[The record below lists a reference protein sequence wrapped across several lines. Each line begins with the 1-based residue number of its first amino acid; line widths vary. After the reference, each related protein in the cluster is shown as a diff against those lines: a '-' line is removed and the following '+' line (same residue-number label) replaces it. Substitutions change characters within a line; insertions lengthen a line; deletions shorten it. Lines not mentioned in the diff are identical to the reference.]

1 MKLITTYRQTA
12 CRLLA
17 ALFFL
22 CLFAPM
28 AAGQDNWKDHC
39 ATRIANQNGG
49 DGLSWD
55 KAIEIASAK
64 ELAYFAQQV
73 NSNQS
78 INYGDGDSIDPT
90 GKGQAGG
97 FMSYYFALSADIDLS
112 GYDWTPIGN
121 TTSFK
126 GNFDGRGHCVN
137 GLKVMKVETV
147 SGEAYAGL
155 FGCTYLGILRNLGVR
170 LADAGIQV
178 NSTDGVVYVGGIA
191 GCAHKIFNCYVVG
204 EGRIEIHSSLNFGY
218 CVGGIVGYLDTD
230 GSLANCYATVNVK
243 VGPKGEVHVGGIVGY
258 GNSRSTISHT
268 YATGDVEAGTGD
280 YAGGICGWLENG
292 GTLENSLAANGQII
306 GGSSFSNRI
315 VGGKGDNATLDANY
329 ASPEIQVNGQTISS
343 SAANEANGNDEITLK
358 DFETKLKEGG
368 SNDWDNAWTFPT
380 DGSLPQLKL
389 KGEDS
394 GGNPTYSDWP
404 SDTSPQ
410 QPTIPA
416 SDHLIA
422 GSIVNTDGGN
432 GLSWDAPILI
442 ANRAELAY
450 LAKQVNAGANLT
462 VENHLS
468 GNTTTLMNN
477 PDSDNDS
484 GFKGIY
490 FALAADIDLSAHYWT
505 PIGNRDHP
513 FSGNFDGKGHCVKG
527 LRVKVETAVSKY
539 AYAGLF
545 GYASVG
551 TLRNLGVV
559 LAPEGVQAV
568 PSTLASAYAGGIA
581 GRASNISNC
590 YVVGEGEVMAKGRSG
605 RGDSGQ
611 IEVTLSDAG
620 GIVGSL
626 YSSLTHCY
634 ATVGVKAKGDYS
646 NYAGGIAGYSSTG
659 GVISYT
665 YATGAVEAADGTDD
679 NYAGGIFGN
688 FQTGTLSNNLALNEQ
703 VNGKEGQS
711 NRIAGGV
718 SSSVTL
724 SDNYASPEIQVNGS
738 VVNGG
743 ARDGENG
750 DPSVDLSN
758 FLSVLSWGEG
768 WDTNATRLPQLK
780 MQTGDGPSYTY
791 IAWPTGEG
799 YTPQP
804 SLDAATYLPSEHTLY
819 IVSPTGGTLKVT
831 GKDGNE
837 LSDGSKI
844 VSGTLLTLSYTEN
857 PNYRFSEYLSGSS
870 ADNLRTLSGNT
881 ILMPDADLYLS
892 VCFNYEDPTP
902 PPPPP
907 TVYYTVTL
915 PFVEGAVTDPV
926 AGDYDIESWSTF
938 RFYLTLDAD
947 YDESQPV
954 VTTSRGE
961 TLQPRTSD
969 GAYLVK
975 YVRTDV
981 EIFIDGIVKNPPP
994 VANEPIRAAAPEP
1007 EIWSENA
1014 CLCIR
1019 LPEGLPSSPV
1029 RIFTLEGR
1037 LLDSFRSTPGLMRRQ
1052 LPTGIYIV
1060 QVGATVRK
1068 VAVKVK

>member
-39 ATRIANQNGG
+39 ATRIANQNGD
-49 DGLSWD
+49 DGTFWD
-55 KAIEIASAK
+55 KAIEIATAE

-73 NSNQS
+73 NSKQS
-78 INYGDGDSIDPT
+78 ISYGDGKSIDPA
-90 GKGQAGG
+90 GKDQAGG

-112 GYDWTPIGN
+112 DYDWTPIGN
-121 TTSFK
+121 ITFFK

-147 SGEAYAGL
+147 SGGSAYAGL
-155 FGCTYLGILRNLGVR
+155 FGSTSVGILRNLGVC

-178 NSTDGVVYVGGIA
+178 NSTERAVYAGGIA
-191 GCAHKIFNCYVVG
+191 GYAHKIFNCYVVG
-204 EGRIEIHSSLNFGY
+204 EGRIEIHSSSGFGY
-218 CVGGIVGYLDTD
+218 VVGGIVGYLDTD

-243 VGPKGEVHVGGIVGY
+243 VGSKGGVYVGGIVGR
-258 GNSRSTISHT
+258 GNSNSTISHT

-306 GGSSFSNRI
+306 GGSSYSNRI
-315 VGGKGDNATLDANY
+315 VGAKGENATLGTNY

-343 SAANEANGNDEITLK
+343 SAANEANGNAEITLK

-394 GGNPTYSDWP
+394 GSNPTYSDWP
-404 SDTSPQ
+404 SETSPQ
-410 QPTIPA
+410 QPIPA

-422 GSIVNTDGGN
+422 GSIANTGGGD

-462 VENHLS
+462 VDKNLS
-468 GNTTTLMNN
+468 GGTLENKD
-477 PDSDNDS
+477 DSDS

-513 FSGNFDGKGHCVKG
+513 FRGNFDGKGHCVKG

-626 YSSLTHCY
+626 NSSLTHCY
-634 ATVGVKAKGDYS
+634 ATVGVKAKGNYD

-659 GVISYT
+659 GVTLSYT
-665 YATGAVEAADGTDD
+665 YATGAVEAADGTND
-679 NYAGGIFGN
+679 NYAGGICGYFRS
-688 FQTGTLSNNLALNEQ
+688 GTLSNNLALNEQ

-718 SSSVTL
+718 YSYVTL
-724 SDNYASPEIQVNGS
+724 SDNYASTIRVNKKVVSNGNDKDVNGADS
-738 VVNGG
+738 WLDTFKGNLIPDPTAADNGWSKAWSWSG
-743 ARDGENG
+743 GG
-750 DPSVDLSN
+750 SSN
-758 FLSVLSWGEG
+758 
-768 WDTNATRLPQLK
+768 LPQLK
-780 MQTGDGPSYTY
+780 IVKGNADGF
-791 IAWPTGEG
+791 
-799 YTPQP
+799 
-804 SLDAATYLPSEHTLY
+804 
-819 IVSPTGGTLKVT
+819 
-831 GKDGNE
+831 
-837 LSDGSKI
+837 
-844 VSGTLLTLSYTEN
+844 LSYTDWLSPSCQPTLPASDYLEN
-857 PNYRFSEYLSGSS
+857 KPVPPVE
-870 ADNLRTLSGNT
+870 
-881 ILMPDADLYLS
+881 PDPEPEPA
-892 VCFNYEDPTP
+892 
-902 PPPPP
+902 P

-915 PFVEGAVTDPV
+915 PSVTGAVTDPV
-926 AGDYDIESWSTF
+926 AGDYEVESWSTF
-938 RFYLTLDAD
+938 RFYLTLDTA
-947 YDESQPV
+947 YNQSQPV

-961 TLQPRTSD
+961 TLQPRSSD

-981 EIFIDGIVKNPPP
+981 EIFIDGIEKNPPP
-994 VANEPIRAAAPEP
+994 VANETIRAESPEP

-1029 RIFTLEGR
+1029 RIFTPEGR
-1037 LLDSFRSTPGLMRRQ
+1037 LLDSFRSVPGLNRRQ
-1052 LPTGIYIV
+1052 LPTNIYIV

-1068 VAVKVK
+1068 VAVR